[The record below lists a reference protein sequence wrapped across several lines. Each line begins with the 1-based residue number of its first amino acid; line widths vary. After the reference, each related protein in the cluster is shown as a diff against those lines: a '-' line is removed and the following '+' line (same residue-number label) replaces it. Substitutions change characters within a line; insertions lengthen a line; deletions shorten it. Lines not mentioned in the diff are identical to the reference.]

1 MEKVLIMEQ
10 IVTIQEDENGELI
23 LPLGDDVCEE
33 LGWKIGDTLDWKD
46 NGDGSWTITKKE
58 TEKETELVLV
68 ECVSTFRMRYMVEV
82 PKGKAEWALDT
93 VTMNE
98 AKEFSQV
105 HIGEQIVS
113 HRVVSKE
120 EALALSDTDNDYG
133 KTWPEELKVKNFF
146 TVMNENKDEDL

>member
-1 MEKVLIMEQ
+1 MKQV
-10 IVTIQEDENGELI
+10 VTIQEDENGELI

-58 TEKETELVLV
+58 KETELVLV

-82 PKGKAEWALDT
+82 PKGKSEWALDT

-98 AKEFSQV
+98 AKEFSQEY
-105 HIGEQIVS
+105 IGENIVS
-113 HRVVSKE
+113 YRVVDKN
-120 EALALSDTDNDYG
+120 EALSICDVDNDYCSSWTKDQKI
-133 KTWPEELKVKNFF
+133 KTFF
-146 TVMNENKDEDL
+146 TYESDLKT

>member
-1 MEKVLIMEQ
+1 MKQ

-23 LPLGDDVCEE
+23 LPLGDNVCEE

-146 TVMNENKDEDL
+146 TLMDEIKDENL

>member
-1 MEKVLIMEQ
+1 MEQ

-23 LPLGDDVCEE
+23 LPLGDNVCEE

-46 NGDGSWTITKKE
+46 NGDGSWTVTKKE

-146 TVMNENKDEDL
+146 TLMDEIKDENL

>member
-1 MEKVLIMEQ
+1 MEQ

-146 TVMNENKDEDL
+146 TLMDEIKDENL